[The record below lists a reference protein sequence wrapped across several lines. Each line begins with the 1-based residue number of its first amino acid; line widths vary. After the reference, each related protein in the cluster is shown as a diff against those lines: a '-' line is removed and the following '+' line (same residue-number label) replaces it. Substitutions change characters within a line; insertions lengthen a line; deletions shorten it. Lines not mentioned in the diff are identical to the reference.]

1 MATTT
6 QCKLPECKYSSCA
19 SDWMQEHH
27 QHKLQMLIYT
37 TMCASGLSE
46 LVCNVMKKHQQRK
59 LQLVITATCAS

>member
-27 QHKLQMLIYT
+27 QCKLKMLVPPCVQVDY
-37 TMCASGLSE
+37 LS
-46 LVCNVMKKHQQRK
+46 
-59 LQLVITATCAS
+59 